1 MRRNVLALK
10 IIYCKMVKILSKY
23 CKNASI
29 TEAFFVFLEQKLFR
43 MKKNNHKNEN
53 YLITNEQLIRK

>member
-1 MRRNVLALK
+1 M
-10 IIYCKMVKILSKY
+10 IG
-23 CKNASI
+23 
-29 TEAFFVFLEQKLFR
+29 AFFVFLEQKLFR

>member
-1 MRRNVLALK
+1 MLALK
-10 IIYCKMVKILSKY
+10 IIYCKTVKILSKY
-23 CKNASI
+23 CKNVSI
-29 TEAFFVFLEQKLFR
+29 TEAFFVFLEQNLFR